1 MNDPNIAPQSVM
13 ISMEADTSGFD
24 RALDNLQK
32 RSNAFGQS
40 LTSAFKSA
48 VTSGKGLDDVLRGLA
63 MNMAGMALD
72 AGMKPLQGLFSTM
85 FSGLSGAMSGLSGLG
100 GVKPF
105 AKGGVVSSPTYFGLG
120 NGFGVAGEAGAEA
133 ILPLTRGADGSL
145 GVATGGG
152 GSGRAMQVNFHMSSP
167 DATSF
172 SRSEAQVSAMLARAV
187 RHGTRRL

>member
-1 MNDPNIAPQSVM
+1 MIETGTEQQTVM
-13 ISMEADTSGFD
+13 VAVEADTSGFD

-32 RSNAFGQS
+32 RSGSFGQS

-63 MNMAGMALD
+63 GNMASMALD
-72 AGMKPLQGLFSTM
+72 AGMKPLQGLFSSM
-85 FSGLSGAMSGLSGLG
+85 FSGVMGGLKGLG
-100 GVKPF
+100 GVTPF

-120 NGFGVAGEAGAEA
+120 SGFGVAGEAGAEA
-133 ILPLTRGADGSL
+133 ILPLTRGSDGSL

-152 GSGRAMQVNFHMSSP
+152 GGRSMQVNFYMSSP
-167 DATSF
+167 DAASF

-187 RHGTRRL
+187 RHGTRQM

>member
-1 MNDPNIAPQSVM
+1 MNDPSLAQQSVTV
-13 ISMEADTSGFD
+13 SMEADTSGFD

-32 RSNAFGQS
+32 RSNTFGQS

-63 MNMAGMALD
+63 MNMASMALD
-72 AGMKPLQGLFSTM
+72 AGMKPLQGLFSSM
-85 FSGLSGAMSGLSGLG
+85 LSGAMSGLGGLG

-152 GSGRAMQVNFHMSSP
+152 GGSRAMQVNFHMSSP
-167 DATSF
+167 DAASF

>member
-1 MNDPNIAPQSVM
+1 MNDTGTQQQSVTV
-13 ISMEADTSGFD
+13 SVEADTSGFD

-32 RSNAFGQS
+32 RSGAFGQS

-63 MNMAGMALD
+63 SNMASMALD
-72 AGMKPLQGLFSTM
+72 AGMKPLQGLFSSM
-85 FSGLSGAMSGLSGLG
+85 FSGLMGGLG

-120 NGFGVAGEAGAEA
+120 SGFGVAGEAGAEA
-133 ILPLTRGADGSL
+133 ILPLARGSDGSL
-145 GVATGGG
+145 GVAMGSGGG
-152 GSGRAMQVNFHMSSP
+152 ARAMQINFNMSSP
-167 DATSF
+167 DAASF